1 MHRDLYNDYKQIT
14 DDLKTPLTN
23 WEIFFLVCIAVL
35 LSIGVWCSGLGYNM
49 YALILLSI
57 SILLVIIIA
66 IVLSG
71 KKYQIEIKHNHKYKE
86 AQKHQ
91 KLRKLLNE
99 YGIDY
104 RNKDEML
111 HLISYY
117 GKRRERLKVYEQIK
131 LSVKNVMSFVI
142 MPIFIYVITKSIEDM
157 NPEDVISILLLC
169 IVFSAIGILFFN
181 SIVYIISPL
190 VNKDVENYE
199 CFMLDLEDIL
209 VFSDR
214 KLDLSEK

>member
-1 MHRDLYNDYKQIT
+1 
-14 DDLKTPLTN
+14 
-23 WEIFFLVCIAVL
+23 
-35 LSIGVWCSGLGYNM
+35 
-49 YALILLSI
+49 
-57 SILLVIIIA
+57 
-66 IVLSG
+66 
-71 KKYQIEIKHNHKYKE
+71 
-86 AQKHQ
+86 
-91 KLRKLLNE
+91 
-99 YGIDY
+99 
-104 RNKDEML
+104 ML